1 MRVCELLS
9 FLACHMLPLIAPVT
23 CRPFHEPLYSDHSI
37 VLRGGEEGEREKG
50 EEREKIKRHRER
62 ERERERERGGGR
74 IINYFLIFD
83 CIVSTSVWLFSRSV
97 TIIERNPSNLSNNER
112 SCEDNSVHMHFNS
125 SVLKE

>member
-50 EEREKIKRHRER
+50 EEREKIKRHKER
-62 ERERERERGGGR
+62 EGGGESS
-74 IINYFLIFD
+74 ITFLFLIVLFQRQSGSSQGQLLSLREILQIFPIMKD
-83 CIVSTSVWLFSRSV
+83 HVKITQSTCTSTLQF
-97 TIIERNPSNLSNNER
+97 
-112 SCEDNSVHMHFNS
+112 
-125 SVLKE
+125 